1 MFYSAM
7 SAEILRICKASTKFQ
22 DFIRYAKILTGRI
35 IKEGSDKPHEQG
47 SIETIQPSRR
57 MFH

>member
-7 SAEILRICKASTKFQ
+7 SAEILLICKASTKFQ
-22 DFIRYAKILTGRI
+22 DFIRSAKILTGRI

-47 SIETIQPSRR
+47 SIETI
-57 MFH
+57 